1 MRYDNGK
8 IGWMAAVALLFAS
21 SASPTIRAQEVD
33 PAIRVQEV
41 DPVDRAQE
49 VDPVDGAHAP
59 GSASSD
65 SLTIAEAA
73 RLALA
78 SHPSVAA
85 ARALRDGDAAGVRE
99 ARASRLPSLTVAG
112 SVVQYEEPMVV
123 TPIHGLSAGQTPPFD
138 ETLIQGVGSLSYT
151 LWDGGARGARI
162 DGARDR
168 AASSEAA
175 VDESRQML
183 LADVIDAYLEVLITD
198 QVLGAHARRVEALET
213 ERDRVRRL
221 RDVGRAAEVEGLRVD
236 AALASAEAEWT
247 SLRTRLETAER
258 RLARLV
264 GLSPADTR
272 VGLLRSPA
280 TPADEVPERDSVISL
295 AETMSPSLLRARAE
309 AEAASAGVSNARSL
323 RWPTIDLT
331 GNLFNRG
338 SAGGGFEQE
347 WSAGLQVSLPLFTGG
362 ATDSRIARAEAE
374 SDAARERARSTELKI
389 ADAVDRALS
398 AMEEADARAESL
410 DVAVQASAEV
420 ARIERLRLETG
431 RGVQRDYLDAEATL
445 LEARAGLARAEYA
458 RLTARAQAAQ
468 VSGELTLGW
477 IHEHLDTAGRPANE

>member
-1 MRYDNGK
+1 MRYINGK

-21 SASPTIRAQEVD
+21 SASPGIEAQEVGSAIRAQK
-33 PAIRVQEV
+33 
-41 DPVDRAQE
+41 

-59 GSASSD
+59 GSVSSD

-73 RLALA
+73 RLALD
-78 SHPSVAA
+78 SHPSVAM
-85 ARALRDGDAAGVRE
+85 ARARRDADEAGVRE
-99 ARASRLPSLTVAG
+99 VRASRLPSLTVAG

-138 ETLIQGVGSLSYT
+138 ETLIQGVGSLRYT

-168 AASSEAA
+168 AAASDAA

-183 LADVIDAYLEVLITD
+183 LAEVIDAYLEVLITD
-198 QVLGAHARRVEALET
+198 QVLDAHARRVEALGA
-213 ERDRVRRL
+213 ERDRVTRL
-221 RDVGRAAEVEGLRVD
+221 RDVGRAPEVEGLRVD

-272 VGLLRSPA
+272 VALLRSPA
-280 TPADEVPERDSVISL
+280 PPTDEVPERHSAISS

-347 WSAGLQVSLPLFTGG
+347 WSAGLQVSVPLFTGG
-362 ATDSRIARAEAE
+362 ATGSRIARAEAE
-374 SDAARERARSTELKI
+374 SDAARERARYTGLQI

-410 DVAVQASAEV
+410 DAAVQASAEV

-431 RGVQRDYLDAEATL
+431 RGVQRDYIDAEATL

-458 RLTARAQAAQ
+458 RLTARARAAR

-477 IHEHLDTAGRPANE
+477 IHEHLNTAGRPANE